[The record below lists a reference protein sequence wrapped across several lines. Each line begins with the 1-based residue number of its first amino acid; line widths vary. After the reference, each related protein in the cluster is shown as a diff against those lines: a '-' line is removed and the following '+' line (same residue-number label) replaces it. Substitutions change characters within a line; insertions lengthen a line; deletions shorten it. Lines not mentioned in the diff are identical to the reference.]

1 MADALK
7 RTKILTPGNVR
18 DALAKTNLKT
28 IYGPVKFISYNKKS
42 RQNRLPTYL
51 IQWID
56 GKAEIVWPRHLAT
69 KKAVYPRP
77 K

>member
-1 MADALK
+1 MQ
-7 RTKILTPGNVR
+7 
-18 DALAKTNLKT
+18 T

-51 IQWID
+51 MQWID
-56 GKAEIVWPRHLAT
+56 GNAEIVWPRHLAT
-69 KKAVYPRP
+69 TQAVYPMP